1 MLSSCSLYLI
11 MLIDNLVIYNNLIYR
26 DQIHKKL
33 KLNNV
38 FGIKMFTSQ
47 NEQGSLHIFAIRIV
61 DNLCYFNTAA
71 V

>member
-1 MLSSCSLYLI
+1 MFVVLSSCSLYLI

-38 FGIKMFTSQ
+38 FGIKMFT
-47 NEQGSLHIFAIRIV
+47 
-61 DNLCYFNTAA
+61 
-71 V
+71 